1 MPKLNY
7 EEELN
12 GPQLQ
17 AVTTLEGP
25 VLIIAG
31 AGSGKTRVITFR
43 IARMLEKGI
52 GQHAILAL
60 TFTNKAAREMESR
73 VKELTGRK
81 LRDLTVSTFHAF
93 GVKLLREEIEVLG
106 YRKNFSIYDETDRNR
121 LIRESLRE
129 CHLSPEGVDLYKL
142 GQLFSNIKIGRLSW
156 GESGADSVWEPVYRE
171 YQQSLVI
178 YNALDFDDLLCLPIK
193 LFEEE
198 PAILA
203 TYHERYRY
211 IMVDEFQDTSLIQ
224 YRLLLLLAWGNARGA
239 RPAGKGPHRSP
250 NICVVGDDD
259 QSIYSWRGANYQNLT
274 RFEED
279 FPGVLEIKLEQNY
292 RSTSTILEAA
302 NGVIS
307 NNSGRKDK
315 RLWSGIGGGKPIEL
329 CSPETEQ
336 EEADFIAGQ
345 IKKLRHE
352 DKLRYDDFG
361 VLLRTNSQFQ
371 AIEEAFLAENIPYRV
386 SGGQSFFER
395 EEIRDIISYLRVV
408 GNPNDDVNLLR
419 IINTPRR
426 GIGKASI
433 AALSELAKKNHSSLW
448 DTLLRFRHQPGLK
461 GAALYRPEQG
471 RLFQDDEVHSNTTD
485 QQHHYHAAHSA
496 SGDIDEFVTLIETYR
511 EAILGKKGFSH
522 LVRALVDS
530 IDYWS
535 HLVVEHSKNE
545 KVARWK
551 FSNIDYLI
559 KSIELWERDEDNLD
573 PSLYPW
579 LNRIS
584 LINRADGDDSGEQST
599 LGKVNLMTIHA
610 AKGLEF
616 PVVFIAGVEQGI
628 IPHKR
633 SIEEDQADSPPAEAP
648 EPNAKDLEV
657 NLEVNPQ
664 GDPPGAEL
672 SGPGLEEERR
682 LFYVAITRARDKLYI
697 SSCQKRRDRQELR
710 DSSPSPFLDEIPPQ
724 LVQQHSGEDRKELS
738 AEDFFSMMKERFK

>member
-7 EEELN
+7 EAELN

-52 GQHAILAL
+52 PQHAILAL

-73 VKELTGRK
+73 VKELTGKK

-93 GVKLLREEIEVLG
+93 GVKILREEIEALG

-121 LIRESLRE
+121 LIKESLRE
-129 CHLSPEGVDLYKL
+129 CRHSSEGVDLYKL
-142 GQLFSNIKIGRLSW
+142 GQIFSNIKIGRYQW
-156 GESGADSVWEPVYRE
+156 GKNPGGLVADSVWEPVYQE
-171 YQQSLVI
+171 YQQGLKI
-178 YNALDFDDLLCLPIK
+178 YNALDFDDLLCLPIA
-193 LFEEE
+193 LFEEQPE
-198 PAILA
+198 ILDK
-203 TYHERYRY
+203 YRRRYRY

-224 YRLLLLLAWGNARGA
+224 YRLLRLLALGTGSGGA
-239 RPAGKGPHRSP
+239 GAPGEGGA
-250 NICVVGDDD
+250 NVCVVGDDD
-259 QSIYSWRGANYQNLT
+259 QSIYSWRGANYENLA

-292 RSTSTILEAA
+292 RSTTTILEAA
-302 NGVIS
+302 NGVIA
-307 NNSGRKDK
+307 NNSNRKDK
-315 RLWSGIGGGKPIEL
+315 RLWSGNRGGRPIEL

-336 EEADFIAGQ
+336 EEADFIAGM
-345 IKKLRHE
+345 IKDLRYE

-361 VLLRTNSQFQ
+361 VLARTNSQFP

-395 EEIRDIISYLRVV
+395 EEIRDIISYLRVI
-408 GNPNDDVNLLR
+408 GNPDDDVNLLR

-426 GIGKASI
+426 GIGKASV
-433 AALSELAKKNHSSLW
+433 AALSELARKNHASLW
-448 DTLLRFRHQPGLK
+448 DTLLRFRFRFGIR
-461 GAALYRPEQG
+461 GAEFQGPEQG
-471 RLFQDDEVHSNTTD
+471 GLFQDEGGQPS
-485 QQHHYHAAHSA
+485 QRPYQGARSA
-496 SGDIDEFVTLIETYR
+496 SGEIDEFVTLIETYR
-511 EAILGKKGFSH
+511 ESILGKKGFSH

-530 IDYWS
+530 VDYWS
-535 HLVVEHSKNE
+535 YLVSEYSKKE
-545 KVARWK
+545 KTARWK

-559 KSIELWERDEDNLD
+559 KTIEYWERDEDNLD

-584 LINRADGDDSGEQST
+584 LISRSDGEDSEGDSRS
-599 LGKVNLMTIHA
+599 GKVNLMTIHA

-616 PVVFIAGVEQGI
+616 PVVFIAGAEEGI

-633 SIEEDQADSPPAEAP
+633 SLEDGAGDSG
-648 EPNAKDLEV
+648 L
-657 NLEVNPQ
+657 NP
-664 GDPPGAEL
+664 
-672 SGPGLEEERR
+672 LEEERR

-697 SSCQKRRDRQELR
+697 SSCQKRRNRQELC
-710 DSSPSPFLDEIPPQ
+710 DSLPSPFLEEIPSQ
-724 LVQQHSGEDRKELS
+724 LIEQYREDDKPEPS
-738 AEDFFSMMKERFK
+738 TEDFFSMMRERFK